1 MNMKIVQFQLSKKF
15 DFKVDYNTILLKKIN
30 TLIVFL
36 FLISLLS
43 CSNSNNYIIN
53 SPNNNIQLDFQIENG
68 EAFYSVNKNNNSVIK
83 KSKLGIVLE
92 DELNI
97 GKNLEV
103 INISKNTINN
113 SWNPVFGEFDEIINK
128 YNTFEVELSNGK
140 FSYDIFFR
148 VYDDGVAFKYFVPN
162 QISISNY
169 NIIDEYTE
177 FNLNSDDTAWW
188 IPGFS
193 YRRYEFLY
201 AESKIDQISKKYFS
215 EHVEDISYDTLGID
229 AAHTPLTIKKT
240 NGLHIS
246 IHEAKLINYS
256 SMTLAPKGSGKLEV
270 ELYPWSDGITK
281 VKLEKEIISP
291 WRYIQIADSS
301 SELLMSNIVLNLNDD
316 PDPKTDYSWVKPGK
330 YMGVWWEM
338 IGTNESTWW
347 QSKYHGAKTEKVK
360 YYLDFASK
368 HNFDGLLVEG
378 WNKGW
383 YPEWCCV
390 GDGIPFSFT
399 ETFDDFDID
408 FLSKY
413 GLKKNISLI
422 GHHETG
428 GQIQSYENQM
438 EDAFKMYNKYGVK
451 NIKTG
456 YVNDVSKNIKVYGE
470 NGEISKEWHHGQY
483 MVNHF
488 QKVIDIAAKY
498 KLMIKTHEPIK
509 DTGLRRTFP
518 NFISR
523 EGAKGQEFNGFSSN
537 GVNHATDLPFTRLL
551 SGPMDYTPGIFQ
563 LNNFRYTEPGS
574 GIIDQDA
581 IIPSTIAKELALYV
595 VYYSPMQMAAD
606 LPKHYIKH
614 PEAFEFIKA
623 VPVDWSD
630 KVILNSEISQFVT
643 IARKDKNSEN
653 WFVGGITDESDRNF
667 KLDLSFLDLGSTYK
681 FKVFKDKLNTH
692 WKENPMEYEIEEFDL
707 KIENDSSTDIY
718 LAHGGGFAMQIEKI

>member
-1 MNMKIVQFQLSKKF
+1 M
-15 DFKVDYNTILLKKIN
+15 
-30 TLIVFL
+30 
-36 FLISLLS
+36 
-43 CSNSNNYIIN
+43 
-53 SPNNNIQLDFQIENG
+53 
-68 EAFYSVNKNNNSVIK
+68 
-83 KSKLGIVLE
+83 
-92 DELNI
+92 
-97 GKNLEV
+97 
-103 INISKNTINN
+103 
-113 SWNPVFGEFDEIINK
+113 
-128 YNTFEVELSNGK
+128 
-140 FSYDIFFR
+140 
-148 VYDDGVAFKYFVPN
+148 
-162 QISISNY
+162 
-169 NIIDEYTE
+169 
-177 FNLNSDDTAWW
+177 
-188 IPGFS
+188 
-193 YRRYEFLY
+193 
-201 AESKIDQISKKYFS
+201 
-215 EHVEDISYDTLGID
+215 
-229 AAHTPLTIKKT
+229 
-240 NGLHIS
+240 
-246 IHEAKLINYS
+246 INYS
-256 SMTLAPKGSGKLEV
+256 SMTLAPRGDGKLEV

-291 WRYIQIADSS
+291 WRYIQIADNS
-301 SELLMSNIVLNLNDD
+301 SELLMSNLILNLNDD
-316 PDPKTDYSWVKPGK
+316 PDENKDFSWVKPGK

-347 QSKYHGAKTEKVK
+347 ESKYHGAKTEKVK
-360 YYLDFASK
+360 NYLDFASK

-383 YPEWCCV
+383 YPEWCCR

-408 FLSKY
+408 FLSTY
-413 GLKKNISLI
+413 GLERNISLI

-438 EDAFKMYNKYGVK
+438 EDAFKLYNKYGIK

-456 YVNDVSKNIKVYGE
+456 YVNDVSKNIKIYDE

-488 QKVIDIAAKY
+488 QKVIDVAAKY

-551 SGPMDYTPGIFQ
+551 SGPMDYTPGVFQ

-574 GIIDQDA
+574 GIIDKEA

-606 LPKHYIKH
+606 LPRHYKKH

-630 KVILNSEISQFVT
+630 KVVLNSEISQYVT
-643 IARKDKNSEN
+643 VARKDKNSEN
-653 WFVGGITDESDRNF
+653 WFVGGITDEKERTF
-667 KLDLSFLDLGSTYK
+667 ELDLSFLDVDHTYK
-681 FKVFKDKLNTH
+681 FKIFKDKTNTH
-692 WKENPMEYEIEEFDL
+692 WKENPMEYEIDQFDL
-707 KIENDSSTDIY
+707 KIKNDSSTEIY
-718 LAHGGGFAMQIEKI
+718 IAPGGGFAMQIEKI

>member
-1 MNMKIVQFQLSKKF
+1 MIK
-15 DFKVDYNTILLKKIN
+15 DFFKLNLTNSAKLNDVYNQKIN
-30 TLIVFL
+30 FSIIYLLLIFI
-36 FLISLLS
+36 LIS
-43 CSNSNNYIIN
+43 CTKTSNKTLTSPDNKIGLNFEII
-53 SPNNNIQLDFQIENG
+53 DG
-68 EAFYSVNKNNNSVIK
+68 EAFYSINKDEKSVIK
-83 KSKLGIVLE
+83 KSKLGILLE
-92 DELNI
+92 NKLNI
-97 GKNLEV
+97 GKDLE
-103 INISKNTINN
+103 IIKASTSSNN
-113 SWNPVFGEFDEIINK
+113 SYWTPDFGEFDEIIDNYK
-128 YNTFEVELSNGK
+128 KLDVTLSNGEIN
-140 FSYDIFFR
+140 FNIVFR
-148 VYDDGVAFKYFVPN
+148 VYNDGVAFKYHVPN
-162 QISISNY
+162 QSGITNY
-169 NIIDEYTE
+169 NVIDEYSE

-201 AESKIDQISKKYFS
+201 AESAIDKISKKFFS
-215 EHVEDISYDTLGID
+215 ENIEDISYDTLGID

-240 NGLHIS
+240 NGLHVS

-256 SMTLAPKGSGKLEV
+256 SMTLAPRGDGKLEV

-291 WRYIQIADSS
+291 WRYIQIADNS
-301 SELLMSNIVLNLNDD
+301 SELLMSNLILNLNDN
-316 PDPKTDYSWVKPGK
+316 PDENKDFSWVKPGK

-347 QSKYHGAKTEKVK
+347 ESKYHGAKTEKVK
-360 YYLDFASK
+360 NYLDFASK

-383 YPEWCCV
+383 YPEWCCR

-408 FLSKY
+408 FLSNY
-413 GLKKNISLI
+413 GLERNISLI

-438 EDAFKMYNKYGVK
+438 EDAFKMYNKYGIK

-456 YVNDVSKNIKVYGE
+456 YVNDVSKNIKIYDE

-488 QKVIDIAAKY
+488 QKVIDVAAKY

-551 SGPMDYTPGIFQ
+551 SGPMDYTPGVFQ

-574 GIIDQDA
+574 GIIDKDA

-606 LPKHYIKH
+606 LPRHYKKH

-630 KVILNSEISQFVT
+630 KVVLNSEISQYVT

-653 WFVGGITDESDRNF
+653 WFVGGITDENERTF
-667 KLDLSFLDLGSTYK
+667 KLDLSFLDVDHTYK
-681 FKVFKDKLNTH
+681 FKIFKDKTNTH
-692 WKENPMEYEIEEFDL
+692 WKENPMEYEIDQFDL
-707 KIENDSSTDIY
+707 KIKNDSSTEIY
-718 LAHGGGFAMQIEKI
+718 IAPGGGFAMQIEKI

>member
-1 MNMKIVQFQLSKKF
+1 MIKGF
-15 DFKVDYNTILLKKIN
+15 FKLNSTNSANLNDDYNQKNNFSIIYHLLIF
-30 TLIVFL
+30 I
-36 FLISLLS
+36 LISCTNTSNKILTSPDNKIELS
-43 CSNSNNYIIN
+43 
-53 SPNNNIQLDFQIENG
+53 FQIIDG
-68 EAFYSVNKNNNSVIK
+68 EAFYSINKDDKSVIK
-83 KSKLGIVLE
+83 KSKLGILLE
-92 DELNI
+92 NKLNI
-97 GKNLEV
+97 GKDLE
-103 INISKNTINN
+103 IIKASTSSNN
-113 SWNPVFGEFDEIINK
+113 SSWSPDFGEFDEIIDNYK
-128 YNTFEVELSNGK
+128 NLDVSLSNGEIN
-140 FSYDIFFR
+140 FNIVFR
-148 VYDDGVAFKYFVPN
+148 VYNDGVAFKYHVPN
-162 QISISNY
+162 QGGITNY
-169 NIIDEYTE
+169 NVIDEYSE

-201 AESKIDQISKKYFS
+201 AESAIDKISKKFFS
-215 EHVEDISYDTLGID
+215 ENIEDISYDTLGID

-240 NGLHIS
+240 NGLHVS

-256 SMTLAPKGSGKLEV
+256 SMTLAPRGDGKLEV

-291 WRYIQIADSS
+291 WRYIQIADNS
-301 SELLMSNIVLNLNDD
+301 SELLMSNLILNLNDD
-316 PDPKTDYSWVKPGK
+316 PDENKDFSWVKPGK

-347 QSKYHGAKTEKVK
+347 ESKYHGAKTEKVK
-360 YYLDFASK
+360 NYLDFASK

-383 YPEWCCV
+383 YPEWCCR

-408 FLSKY
+408 FLSNY
-413 GLKKNISLI
+413 GLERNISLI

-438 EDAFKMYNKYGVK
+438 EDAFKMYNKYGIK

-456 YVNDVSKNIKVYGE
+456 YVNDVSKNIKIYDE

-488 QKVIDIAAKY
+488 QKVIDVAAKY

-551 SGPMDYTPGIFQ
+551 SGPMDYTPGVFQ

-574 GIIDQDA
+574 GIIDKDA

-606 LPKHYIKH
+606 LPRHYKKH

-630 KVILNSEISQFVT
+630 KVVLNSEISQYVT
-643 IARKDKNSEN
+643 VARKDKNSEN
-653 WFVGGITDESDRNF
+653 WFVGGITDEKDRTF
-667 KLDLSFLDLGSTYK
+667 ELDLSFLDVGHNYK
-681 FKVFKDKLNTH
+681 FKIFKDKTNTH
-692 WKENPMEYEIEEFDL
+692 WKENPMEYEIDQFDL
-707 KIENDSSTDIY
+707 KIKNDSSTEIY
-718 LAHGGGFAMQIEKI
+718 IAPGGGFAMQIEKI

>member
-1 MNMKIVQFQLSKKF
+1 MIK
-15 DFKVDYNTILLKKIN
+15 DFFKLNLTNSAKLNDNYNQKIN
-30 TLIVFL
+30 FSIIYLLLIFN
-36 FLISLLS
+36 LIS
-43 CSNSNNYIIN
+43 CTKTSNKTLTSPDNKIGLNFEII
-53 SPNNNIQLDFQIENG
+53 DG
-68 EAFYSVNKNNNSVIK
+68 EAFYSINKDEKSVIK
-83 KSKLGIVLE
+83 KSKLGILLE
-92 DELNI
+92 NKLNI
-97 GKNLEV
+97 GKDLEIIKV
-103 INISKNTINN
+103 STSSNN
-113 SWNPVFGEFDEIINK
+113 SSWTPDFGEFDEIIDNYK
-128 YNTFEVELSNGK
+128 NLDVSLSNGVIN
-140 FSYDIFFR
+140 FNIVFR
-148 VYDDGVAFKYFVPN
+148 VYNDGVAFKYHVPN
-162 QISISNY
+162 QSGITNY
-169 NIIDEYTE
+169 NVIDEYSE

-201 AESKIDQISKKYFS
+201 AESAIDKISKKFFS
-215 EHVEDISYDTLGID
+215 ENIEDISYDTLGID

-240 NGLHIS
+240 NGLHVS

-256 SMTLAPKGSGKLEV
+256 SMTLAPRGDGKLEV

-291 WRYIQIADSS
+291 WRYIQIADNS
-301 SELLMSNIVLNLNDD
+301 SELLMSNLILNLNDD
-316 PDPKTDYSWVKPGK
+316 PDENKDFSWVKPGK

-347 QSKYHGAKTEKVK
+347 ESKYHGAKTEKVK
-360 YYLDFASK
+360 NYLDFASK

-383 YPEWCCV
+383 YQEWCCR

-408 FLSKY
+408 FLSTY
-413 GLKKNISLI
+413 GLERNISLI

-438 EDAFKMYNKYGVK
+438 EDAFKLYNKYGIK

-456 YVNDVSKNIKVYGE
+456 YVNDVSKNIKIYDQ

-488 QKVIDIAAKY
+488 QKVIDVAAKY

-551 SGPMDYTPGIFQ
+551 SGPMDYTPGVFQ

-574 GIIDQDA
+574 GIIDKEA

-606 LPKHYIKH
+606 LPRHYKKH

-630 KVILNSEISQFVT
+630 KVVLNSEISQYVT
-643 IARKDKNSEN
+643 VARKDKNSEN
-653 WFVGGITDESDRNF
+653 WFVGGITDEKDRTF
-667 KLDLSFLDLGSTYK
+667 ELDLSFLDVDHTYK
-681 FKVFKDKLNTH
+681 FKIFKDKTNTH
-692 WKENPMEYEIEEFDL
+692 WKENPMEYEIDQFDL
-707 KIENDSSTDIY
+707 KIKNDSSTEIY
-718 LAHGGGFAMQIEKI
+718 IAPGGGFAMQIEKI

>member
-1 MNMKIVQFQLSKKF
+1 MIKGFFKLNSTNSANLS
-15 DFKVDYNTILLKKIN
+15 DDYNKKNNFSIIYLL
-30 TLIVFL
+30 LIFI
-36 FLISLLS
+36 LISCTNKSNKILTSPDNKIELS
-43 CSNSNNYIIN
+43 FEII
-53 SPNNNIQLDFQIENG
+53 DG
-68 EAFYSVNKNNNSVIK
+68 EAFYSINKDDKSVIK
-83 KSKLGIVLE
+83 KSKLGILLE
-92 DELNI
+92 NKLNI
-97 GKNLEV
+97 GKNLEIIKV
-103 INISKNTINN
+103 STSSNN
-113 SWNPVFGEFDEIINK
+113 SSWSPDFGEFDEIIDNYK
-128 YNTFEVELSNGK
+128 NLDVSLSNGEIN
-140 FSYDIFFR
+140 FNIVFR
-148 VYDDGVAFKYFVPN
+148 VYNDGVAFKYHVPN
-162 QISISNY
+162 QSGITNY
-169 NIIDEYTE
+169 NVIDEYSE

-201 AESKIDQISKKYFS
+201 AESAIDKISKKFFS
-215 EHVEDISYDTLGID
+215 ENIEDISYDTLGID

-240 NGLHIS
+240 NGLHVS

-256 SMTLAPKGSGKLEV
+256 SMTLAPRGDGKLEV

-291 WRYIQIADSS
+291 WRYIQIADNS
-301 SELLMSNIVLNLNDD
+301 SELLMSNLILNLNDD
-316 PDPKTDYSWVKPGK
+316 PDENKDFSWVKPGK

-347 QSKYHGAKTEKVK
+347 ESKYHGAKTEKVK
-360 YYLDFASK
+360 NYLDFASK

-383 YPEWCCV
+383 YPEWCCR

-408 FLSKY
+408 FLSNY
-413 GLKKNISLI
+413 GLERNISLI

-438 EDAFKMYNKYGVK
+438 EDAFKMYNKYGIK

-456 YVNDVSKNIKVYGE
+456 YVNDVSKNIKIYDE
-470 NGEISKEWHHGQY
+470 NGDISKEWHHGQY

-488 QKVIDIAAKY
+488 QKVIDVAAKY

-551 SGPMDYTPGIFQ
+551 SGPMDYTPGVFQ

-574 GIIDQDA
+574 GIIDKDA

-606 LPKHYIKH
+606 LPRHYKKH

-630 KVILNSEISQFVT
+630 KVVLNSEISQYVT

-653 WFVGGITDESDRNF
+653 WFVGGITDENDRTF
-667 KLDLSFLDLGSTYK
+667 KLDLSFLDVDHTYK
-681 FKVFKDKLNTH
+681 FKIFKDKTNTH
-692 WKENPMEYEIEEFDL
+692 WKENPMEYEIDQFDL
-707 KIENDSSTDIY
+707 KIKNDSSTEIY
-718 LAHGGGFAMQIEKI
+718 IAPGGGFAMQIEKI

>member
-1 MNMKIVQFQLSKKF
+1 MIKGF
-15 DFKVDYNTILLKKIN
+15 FKLNITKSANLHDYNQKNNFSIIYLLLIFIMISCTNTSNKILTSPDNKIE
-30 TLIVFL
+30 
-36 FLISLLS
+36 LS
-43 CSNSNNYIIN
+43 FEII
-53 SPNNNIQLDFQIENG
+53 DG
-68 EAFYSVNKNNNSVIK
+68 EAFYSITKDEKSVIK
-83 KSKLGIVLE
+83 KSKLGILLE
-92 DELNI
+92 NKLNI
-97 GKNLEV
+97 GKNLEIIKV
-103 INISKNTINN
+103 STSSNN
-113 SWNPVFGEFDEIINK
+113 SFWSPDFGEFDEIIDNYK
-128 YNTFEVELSNGK
+128 NLDISLSNGVIN
-140 FSYDIFFR
+140 FNIVFR
-148 VYDDGVAFKYFVPN
+148 VYNDGVAFKYHVPN
-162 QISISNY
+162 QSGITNY
-169 NIIDEYTE
+169 NIIDEYSE

-201 AESKIDQISKKYFS
+201 AESAIDKISKKFFS
-215 EHVEDISYDTLGID
+215 ENIEDISYDTLGID
-229 AAHTPLTIKKT
+229 AAHTPLTIKKI

-256 SMTLAPKGSGKLEV
+256 SMTLAPKGDGKLEV

-291 WRYIQIADSS
+291 WRYIQIADNS
-301 SELLMSNIVLNLNDD
+301 SELLMSNLILNLNDD
-316 PDPKTDYSWVKPGK
+316 PDDNKDFSWVKPGK

-347 QSKYHGAKTEKVK
+347 ESKYHGAKTEKVK
-360 YYLDFASK
+360 NYLDFASK

-383 YPEWCCV
+383 YPEWCCR

-408 FLSKY
+408 FLSTY
-413 GLKKNISLI
+413 GLERNISLI

-438 EDAFKMYNKYGVK
+438 EDAFKMYNKYGIK

-456 YVNDVSKNIKVYGE
+456 YVNDVSKNIKIYDE

-488 QKVIDIAAKY
+488 QKVIDVAAKY

-551 SGPMDYTPGIFQ
+551 SGPMDYTPGVFQ

-574 GIIDQDA
+574 GIIDKDA

-606 LPKHYIKH
+606 LPRHYKKH

-630 KVILNSEISQFVT
+630 KVVLNSEISQYVT
-643 IARKDKNSEN
+643 VARKDKNSEN
-653 WFVGGITDESDRNF
+653 WFVGGITDEKDRTF
-667 KLDLSFLDLGSTYK
+667 ELDLSFLDVGHTYK
-681 FKVFKDKLNTH
+681 FKIFKDKTNTH
-692 WKENPMEYEIEEFDL
+692 WKENPMEYEIDQFDL
-707 KIENDSSTDIY
+707 KIKNDSSTEIY
-718 LAHGGGFAMQIEKI
+718 MAPGGGFAMQIEKI

>member
-1 MNMKIVQFQLSKKF
+1 MIKGF
-15 DFKVDYNTILLKKIN
+15 FKLNSTNSANLNDGYNQKNNFSIIYLL
-30 TLIVFL
+30 LIFI
-36 FLISLLS
+36 LIS
-43 CSNSNNYIIN
+43 CTNTSNKILTSPDNKIKLGFEII
-53 SPNNNIQLDFQIENG
+53 DG
-68 EAFYSVNKNNNSVIK
+68 EAFYSINKDDKSVIK
-83 KSKLGIVLE
+83 KSKLGILLE
-92 DELNI
+92 NKLDI
-97 GKNLEV
+97 GKNLEIIKV
-103 INISKNTINN
+103 STSSKNS
-113 SWNPVFGEFDEIINK
+113 SWSPDFGEFDEIIDNYK
-128 YNTFEVELSNGK
+128 NLDVSLSNGEIN
-140 FSYDIFFR
+140 FNIVFR
-148 VYDDGVAFKYFVPN
+148 VYNDGVAFKYHVPN
-162 QISISNY
+162 QSGITNY
-169 NIIDEYTE
+169 NVIDEYSE

-201 AESKIDQISKKYFS
+201 AESAIDKISKKFFS
-215 EHVEDISYDTLGID
+215 ENIEDISYDTLGID

-240 NGLHIS
+240 NGLHVS

-256 SMTLAPKGSGKLEV
+256 SMTLAPRGDGKLEV

-291 WRYIQIADSS
+291 WRYIQIADNS
-301 SELLMSNIVLNLNDD
+301 SELLMSNLILNLNDD
-316 PDPKTDYSWVKPGK
+316 PDENKDFSWVKPGK

-347 QSKYHGAKTEKVK
+347 ESKYHGAKTEKVK
-360 YYLDFASK
+360 NYLDFASK

-383 YPEWCCV
+383 YPEWCCR

-408 FLSKY
+408 FLSNY
-413 GLKKNISLI
+413 GLERNISLI

-438 EDAFKMYNKYGVK
+438 EDAFKMYNKYGIK

-456 YVNDVSKNIKVYGE
+456 YVNDVSKNIKIYDE

-488 QKVIDIAAKY
+488 QKVIDVAAKY

-551 SGPMDYTPGIFQ
+551 SGPMDYTPGVFQ

-574 GIIDQDA
+574 GIIDKDA

-606 LPKHYIKH
+606 LPRHYKKH

-630 KVILNSEISQFVT
+630 KVVLNSEISQYVT

-653 WFVGGITDESDRNF
+653 WFVGGITDENDRTF
-667 KLDLSFLDLGSTYK
+667 KLDLSFLDVDHTYK
-681 FKVFKDKLNTH
+681 FKIFKDKTNTH
-692 WKENPMEYEIEEFDL
+692 WKENPMEYEIDQFDL
-707 KIENDSSTDIY
+707 KIKNDSSTEIY
-718 LAHGGGFAMQIEKI
+718 IAPGGGFAMQIEKI